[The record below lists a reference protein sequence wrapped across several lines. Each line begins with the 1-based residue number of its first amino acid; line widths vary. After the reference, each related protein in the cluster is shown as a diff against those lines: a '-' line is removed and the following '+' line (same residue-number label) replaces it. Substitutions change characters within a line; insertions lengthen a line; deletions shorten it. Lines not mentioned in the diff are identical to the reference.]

1 MLSYPTFHKFR
12 KKGKTK
18 EMLVKGCENYP
29 SLLFSKSNHA
39 LEKAL

>member
-12 KKGKTK
+12 KKKTR
-18 EMLVKGCENYP
+18 EMLVEACENYP

-39 LEKAL
+39 LEEAF